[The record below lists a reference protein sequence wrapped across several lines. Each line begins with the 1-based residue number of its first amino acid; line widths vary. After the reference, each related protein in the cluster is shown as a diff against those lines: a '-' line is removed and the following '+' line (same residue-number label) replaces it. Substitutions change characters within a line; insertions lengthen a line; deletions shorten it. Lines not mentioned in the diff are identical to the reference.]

1 MRRGFTIHHN
11 GPPAR
16 CLGQPH
22 SRCEAFWRGV
32 RSFHVNDQGWSD
44 IAYSFGV
51 CPHGERLVGRG
62 WDKNQFAN
70 GSDDVGADDGDDSEW
85 YTVLVFV
92 GGDDSTSDNEAPTGQ
107 MIAAT
112 ASLIE
117 EGRRTGRCGDRVT
130 PHNFWKRKPCPGPEF
145 TALAASWD
153 RRPIPLSPVP
163 SPEEEP
169 EMLIIDCPGKPALV
183 VGLGGVRVLN
193 AEQRS
198 ALRKIGIQARQVDP
212 DTSDALVSMRV
223 N

>member
-11 GPPAR
+11 GPPAQ
-16 CLGQPH
+16 CIGQPH
-22 SRCEAFWRGV
+22 ARCSAFWRGV
-32 RSFHVNDQGWSD
+32 RSFHMDDQGWSD

-51 CPHGERLVGRG
+51 CPHGERFVGRG
-62 WDKNQFAN
+62 WDKRQFAN

-92 GGDDSTSDNEAPTGQ
+92 GGDDSTHDNETPTGQ

-117 EGRRTGRCGDRVT
+117 EGRRTDRCGDRVT

-145 TALAASWD
+145 TALAAAWD
-153 RRPIPLSPVP
+153 RRPIPLSPV

-193 AEQRS
+193 SEQRS

-212 DTSDALVSMRV
+212 DTSEALASMRV